1 MKHKSLKFNERLD
14 VEARQQ
20 EILKAIVQDYI
31 ATALP
36 VGSRAIVRRHGLKM
50 SAATVRNVM
59 ADLADL
65 GLITQPHASAGRVP
79 TDLGYRFYVDC
90 LLTTQE
96 PTPQERELIGGQPE
110 EASLTA
116 LLTGSSRILSG
127 LTQHVGMVT
136 APFLGDPVLKYI
148 EFVPLGGRRILAIL
162 VSRSNDVQNRVFRL
176 DQDLSERELQKVS
189 RYLNDKLQG
198 LTLREIHDHA
208 ARELRSTQDI
218 YYRLLMEAVRQ
229 DDLSSNDAAK
239 LLFVEGSSSMLE
251 LPEFEDIDRARELLR
266 ALEERRTLLTVL
278 DVVMEAEGV
287 QVFIGAETELGGKLD
302 CSVVAV
308 NYGVEGHALGAI
320 GVIGP
325 RRMDYSRIIPLV
337 HYTSQVVERKLRTV

>member
-1 MKHKSLKFNERLD
+1 MG
-14 VEARQQ
+14 VETRQQ

-36 VGSRAIVRRHGLKM
+36 VGSRAIVRRHALQM
-50 SAATVRNVM
+50 SPATVRNVM
-59 ADLADL
+59 ADLSEL

-90 LLTTQE
+90 LLTNHE
-96 PTPQERELIGGQPE
+96 LTPEERELLGGHTP

-116 LLTGSSRILSG
+116 LLTGSSRVLSG
-127 LTQHVGMVT
+127 LTQHIGMVT

-148 EFVPLGGRRILAIL
+148 EFVPLGGRRVLAML

-176 DQDLSERELQKVS
+176 DRDLPEAELQKVS

-198 LTLREIHDHA
+198 LTLQQIHEHA
-208 ARELRSTQDI
+208 SRELRSTQDI
-218 YYRLLMEAVRQ
+218 YYQLLMEAVRQ
-229 DDLSSNDAAK
+229 DDLSSQDAAK

-251 LPEFEDIDRARELLR
+251 LPEFENIERARELLR
-266 ALEERRTLLTVL
+266 TLEERRTLLEVL
-278 DVVMEAEGV
+278 DEVKDAEGV
-287 QVFIGAETELGGKLD
+287 QVFIGAETELGGRLD

-308 NYGVEGHALGAI
+308 NYGVEGRVLGAI

-325 RRMDYSRIIPLV
+325 RRMDYSRVIPLV
-337 HYTSQVVERKLRTV
+337 QYTSQVVERKLRAV

>member
-1 MKHKSLKFNERLD
+1 MIRKPLKIQERLD
-14 VEARQQ
+14 IEARQQ

-36 VGSRAIVRRHGLKM
+36 VGSRAIVRRHALKM
-50 SAATVRNVM
+50 SPATVRNVM
-59 ADLADL
+59 ADLSEL
-65 GLITQPHASAGRVP
+65 GLITQPHASAGRIP

-96 PTPQERELIGGQPE
+96 PTLQERELICGGPI
-110 EASLTA
+110 EASLTT
-116 LLTGSSRILSG
+116 LLTGSSRVLSG

-148 EFVPLGGRRILAIL
+148 EFIPLGGRRILAVL

-176 DQDLSERELQKVS
+176 DRDLSDAELQQVS
-189 RYLNDKLQG
+189 HYLNDKLQG
-198 LTLREIHDHA
+198 LTLREIRDHA
-208 ARELRSTQDI
+208 THEIHSTKDI
-218 YYRLLMEAVRQ
+218 YYQLLMEAVRQ
-229 DDLSSNDAAK
+229 DDLSSDAAAK
-239 LLFVEGSSSMLE
+239 LLFVEGSASMLD
-251 LPEFEDIDRARELLR
+251 LPEFENIERARD
-266 ALEERRTLLTVL
+266 ERRTLLAVL
-278 DVVMEAEGV
+278 DEVMEAEGV
-287 QVFIGAETELGGKLD
+287 QVFIGAETDLGGKLD

-308 NYGVEGHALGAI
+308 NYGVEGRVLGAI

-337 HYTSQVVERKLRTV
+337 QYTSQVVERKLRAV

>member
-1 MKHKSLKFNERLD
+1 MKHKPLKSNDRID
-14 VEARQQ
+14 VQARQH

-36 VGSRAIVRRHGLKM
+36 VGSRAIVRRHALKM
-50 SAATVRNVM
+50 SPATVRNVM
-59 ADLADL
+59 ADLSEL

-90 LLTTQE
+90 LLTNQE
-96 PTPQERELIGGQPE
+96 LTPHERELIGGHTE

-116 LLTGSSRILSG
+116 LLTGSSRVLSG
-127 LTQHVGMVT
+127 LTHHVGMVT

-148 EFVPLGGRRILAIL
+148 EFVPLGGRRILVML

-176 DQDLSERELQKVS
+176 DQDVPERDLQKIS

-208 ARELRSTQDI
+208 ARELRSTQEI

-229 DDLSSNDAAK
+229 DDLSYDDAAK

-251 LPEFEDIDRARELLR
+251 LPEFEDIERARELLR
-266 ALEERRTLLTVL
+266 TLDERRTLLSVL
-278 DVVMEAEGV
+278 DEVMEAEGV

-308 NYGVEGHALGAI
+308 NYGVEGRVLGAI